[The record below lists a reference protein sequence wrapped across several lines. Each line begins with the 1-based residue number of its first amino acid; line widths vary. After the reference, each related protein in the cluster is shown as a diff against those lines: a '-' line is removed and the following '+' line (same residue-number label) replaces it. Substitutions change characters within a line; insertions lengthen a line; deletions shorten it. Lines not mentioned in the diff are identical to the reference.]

1 MADQPIRSRS
11 TRAYQER
18 PDYKIQFEPTARRIR
33 VAFNGEIVADSTR
46 AMLMLESKHLPVYY
60 LPLEDVRP
68 DAIARTEHRSHCP
81 FKGDAV
87 YWTVTVGDRSAE
99 NALWAYPDPFV
110 EAPDLRGYA
119 AFYWD
124 RMGAWFEED
133 EEIVGHP
140 RDPYHRV
147 DAIRSRR
154 QVEVVLAGETIAT
167 SRDSVFVFETGLRPR
182 YYLPRAAV
190 RPGILMPSDTK
201 TVCPYKGRA
210 SYHTVRLGDR
220 TYRDLVWY
228 YPQPMPACAAIADFV
243 CFYDE
248 KVDAVRVGRGDGV

>member
-1 MADQPIRSRS
+1 MADQPIRQRS

-18 PDYKIQFEPTARRIR
+18 PDYKIRFEPTARRIR
-33 VAFNGEIVADSTR
+33 VALNGEVVADTTR

-60 LPLEDVRP
+60 LPLDDIRQ
-68 DAIARTEHRSHCP
+68 DALARTAHHSHCP

-99 NALWAYPDPFV
+99 NALWAYPDPFI

-133 EEIVGHP
+133 EEVFGHP

-147 DAIRSRR
+147 DAIPSRR
-154 QVEVVLAGETIAT
+154 PVEVVLAGETIAT
-167 SRDSVFVFETGLRPR
+167 ARNSVLVFETGLRTR

-190 RPGILMPSDTK
+190 RGDILVPSDTK
-201 TVCPYKGRA
+201 SYCPYKGRA
-210 SYHTVRLGDR
+210 SYHSVRLGDR
-220 TYRDLVWY
+220 TFRDLVWF
-228 YPQPMPACAAIADFV
+228 YPAPTSACAAIADLV

-248 KVDAVRVGRGDGV
+248 KVDTIRIGRTEGC